1 VTKAIHLELVGN
13 LTSESFLAALK
24 RFISRRGHVT
34 DLFSDNATNFKG
46 AAKELCNFFKSVN
59 FQNVTDALTPC
70 NISWH
75 FIPPRSPTFGGLW
88 EANVKSVK
96 RHFKRVVGDTSLN
109 FEEMYTLLARI
120 EACFNSRP
128 LCPASNDPNDLL
140 VLTPGH
146 FLVGEPLMAPVEPNL
161 LLLPK
166 NRLSRWQ
173 YIEQVRQHFWTRWRK
188 EYLTSLQQRSKWNRP
203 PATIQPGS
211 MVLINEDNLPPQ
223 QWLLG
228 RIIQL
233 HPGKDGITRVVS
245 IKTTSG
251 ILKRAVNRISILP
264 MDNIHEEA
272 DDKVQ

>member
-1 VTKAIHLELVGN
+1 LLLLAI
-13 LTSESFLAALK
+13 FLAFASTHKQKHSICKQKLEK
-24 RFISRRGHVT
+24 
-34 DLFSDNATNFKG
+34 LLAKANATSLLISANKC
-46 AAKELCNFFKSVN
+46 EQS
-59 FQNVTDALTPC
+59 LT
-70 NISWH
+70 
-75 FIPPRSPTFGGLW
+75 
-88 EANVKSVK
+88 
-96 RHFKRVVGDTSLN
+96 
-109 FEEMYTLLARI
+109 
-120 EACFNSRP
+120 RP

-161 LLLPK
+161 SPLPK

-173 YIEQVRQHFWTRWRK
+173 YTEQIRQHFWTRWRK

-233 HPGKDGITRVVS
+233 LTRVVS

-264 MDNIHEEA
+264 MDNDNEEA
-272 DDKVQ
+272 SDKEVL

>member
-1 VTKAIHLELVGN
+1 
-13 LTSESFLAALK
+13 
-24 RFISRRGHVT
+24 
-34 DLFSDNATNFKG
+34 
-46 AAKELCNFFKSVN
+46 
-59 FQNVTDALTPC
+59 
-70 NISWH
+70 
-75 FIPPRSPTFGGLW
+75 
-88 EANVKSVK
+88 
-96 RHFKRVVGDTSLN
+96 
-109 FEEMYTLLARI
+109 
-120 EACFNSRP
+120 
-128 LCPASNDPNDLL
+128 
-140 VLTPGH
+140 
-146 FLVGEPLMAPVEPNL
+146 MAPVEPNL
-161 LLLPK
+161 SSLPK

-173 YIEQVRQHFWTRWRK
+173 YTEQIRQHFWTRWRK
-188 EYLTSLQQRSKWNRP
+188 EYLTSLHQRSKWNRP